1 MALFTVQNLSLA
13 YEGRH
18 VIDNLS
24 FTVAQG
30 DYLCIVGENG
40 SGKSTL
46 LRSLLG
52 MISPTAGRILRGDG
66 LGRQDMGYLPQQTK
80 QQRDFPASVEEVVRT
95 GCLNRTGLLPSPDT
109 RTKVEENLRRLGIAD
124 LRRRPYA
131 HLSGG
136 QQQRVLLAR
145 ALCAAQKLLL
155 LDEPTASLDP
165 AAASEF
171 YRLIDDLHR
180 EGLTVIMVTHD
191 IPPAMEYA
199 THILHLGTKSHWFG
213 TADAYGKAG
222 SGFTGGEHHA

>member
-18 VIDNLS
+18 VIDKLS
-24 FTVAQG
+24 FTVEQG

-46 LRSLLG
+46 LRGLLG

-66 LGRQDMGYLPQQTK
+66 LGRRDMGYLPQQTK

-95 GCLNRTGLLPSPDT
+95 GCLNRAALLPAPDT
-109 RTKVEENLRRLGIAD
+109 RSKVEQNLRRLGIDD

-145 ALCAAQKLLL
+145 ALCAAEKLLL
-155 LDEPTASLDP
+155 LDEPTAGLDP
-165 AAASEF
+165 MASTEL
-171 YRLIDDLHR
+171 YRLIDSLHR

-191 IPPAMEYA
+191 IPHAMEYA
-199 THILHLGTKSHWFG
+199 THILHLGTGSHWFG
-213 TADAYGKAG
+213 TAQTYGK
-222 SGFTGGEHHA
+222 SDRGFTGGDRHA